1 MIQYVRIATDGTNI
15 AEVIDFDPVGRY
27 HPIIV
32 WHPYTSLP
40 EKQAVLKN
48 LATARRWLHETGG
61 IALPVGVRVGTTIE
75 DQNRITSVI
84 TNAALAG
91 AESVDFKAA
100 SGWVTLSLEEVRGIA
115 AAIAAHVQACFSAE
129 RAHHAAIDA
138 LDLLGT
144 QTYDVSI
151 GWPV

>member
-1 MIQYVRIATDGTNI
+1 MNLLKLLTATGM
-15 AEVIDFDPVGRY
+15 
-27 HPIIV
+27 
-32 WHPYTSLP
+32 
-40 EKQAVLKN
+40 
-48 LATARRWLHETGG
+48 TGG
-61 IALPVGVRVGTTIE
+61 IALPVGGRVGTTID

-91 AESVDFKAA
+91 VESVDFKAA

-115 AAIAAHVQACFSAE
+115 AAIAVHVQACFSAE